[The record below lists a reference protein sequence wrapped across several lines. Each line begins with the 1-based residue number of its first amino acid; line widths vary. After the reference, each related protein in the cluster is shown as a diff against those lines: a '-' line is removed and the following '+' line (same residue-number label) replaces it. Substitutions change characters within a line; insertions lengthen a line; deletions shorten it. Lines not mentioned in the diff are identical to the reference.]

1 MAGMNAAN
9 DALEAFY
16 LTTRLKNPCKIHIA
30 ENSEWLKSG
39 VHLVDLRCFYEV
51 LMAREWDS
59 RLWGVVA
66 GGPILPA
73 VGYCSCTSI
82 CAIVKRVQCYP
93 QRPSQVRHTCNPLPV
108 PSGCVSDPLDPA

>member
-39 VHLVDLRCFYEV
+39 VHLVDLRCFSRSPDSARVGFPALGSQWQADQSCPRLDTAPV
-51 LMAREWDS
+51 L
-59 RLWGVVA
+59 LYV
-66 GGPILPA
+66 
-73 VGYCSCTSI
+73 
-82 CAIVKRVQCYP
+82 
-93 QRPSQVRHTCNPLPV
+93 PL
-108 PSGCVSDPLDPA
+108 